1 MAFQLRPYQQDIVE
15 RTAEILFRERVALL
29 AAECRTGKSLMSLSI
44 AFSIGSK
51 GILFVTP
58 KRVIPGVINDYNLIR
73 SARET
78 EAMTDNQYVPPI
90 YVNNGE
96 ALLALHKKAGKMAE
110 EEVSRL
116 FPSLSTKGVKRKKLV
131 TEAYHRIEKQLVY
144 EACNF
149 EYDLVIVDECH
160 RYGAIPKPSGAQQ
173 AIKKLAEGKRV
184 LLMSGTP
191 TPENYSMLYHQ
202 FAISEHSPWKEYKNF
217 YAWARAGYVTTEEKM
232 INGYHTID
240 YSNGVRDRIMADV
253 NPLMV
258 TLTQQEAGFSVEV
271 NDHELFTLMS
281 KDTASAIRKM
291 KRESVCYITDA
302 AGVQHEIVAQS
313 AADRL
318 NKIHQMAGGTIKVSD
333 TETII
338 FDRSKAKYLHDHF
351 FLHHVAIFYVYKAE
365 RDLLIETFGD
375 FITEDAEE
383 FQREPLK
390 IFIGQIRSVRE
401 GLRLD
406 TAECSIFYSTEYSY
420 VSWAQGLQRIA
431 SKERKDPA
439 TVYVLTSQCK
449 IEAMILQCV
458 RQKEDFTMSIYYKHE

>member
-1 MAFQLRPYQQDIVE
+1 MAFQLRKYQQTIVDQ
-15 RTAEILFRERVALL
+15 TAEILFREKVALL
-29 AAECRTGKSLMSLSI
+29 AAECRTGKTLMALSI
-44 AFSIGSK
+44 AINVGSK

-58 KRVIPGVINDYNLIR
+58 KKVIPGVLNDYHMIR

-78 EAMTDNQYVPPI
+78 EEMTDNPYTPPI
-90 YVNNGE
+90 YVTNGE

-110 EEVSRL
+110 AEVAEQY
-116 FPSLSTKGVKRKKLV
+116 PKLSPKGMKRKGLV
-131 TEAYHRIEKQLVY
+131 TEAWHRIERELLY
-144 EACNF
+144 EACHLD
-149 EYDLVIVDECH
+149 YDLVIVDECH
-160 RYGAIPKPSGAQQ
+160 RYGALPKASGAQQ
-173 AIKKLAEGKRV
+173 TLKKLSEGKRV

-191 TPENYSMLYHQ
+191 TPENFSMLYHE
-202 FAISEHSPWKEYKNF
+202 FAISEHSPWREYKNF
-217 YAWARAGYVTTEEKM
+217 YAWAKAGYVAAEEKM

-271 NDHELFTLMS
+271 NDQELFTLMS
-281 KDTASAIRKM
+281 KDTATAIRKM
-291 KRESVCYITDA
+291 KRESVCYITDEH
-302 AGVQHEIVAQS
+302 GVQHEIVAQS

-318 NKIHQMAGGTIKVSD
+318 GKIHQLAGGTVKVSD

-338 FDRSKAKYLHDHF
+338 FDRSKAKFLYDHF
-351 FLHHVAIFYVYKAE
+351 YLHHVAIFYVYKAE

-375 FITEDAEE
+375 FITEDAQE

-431 SKERKDPA
+431 SKERTEPA
-439 TVYVLTSQCK
+439 VVYVLTSQCK

-458 RQKEDFTMSIYYKHE
+458 RQKEDFTLSIFYRNQ

>member
-1 MAFQLRPYQQDIVE
+1 MAFQLRPYQQTIVE
-15 RTAEILFRERVALL
+15 NTAEILFRERVALL
-29 AAECRTGKSLMSLSI
+29 AAECRTGKTLMALSI
-44 AFSIGSK
+44 ALSIGSK

-58 KRVIPGVINDYNLIR
+58 KKVINGVLNDYHMIR

-78 EAMTDNQYVPPI
+78 EEMVNNPYTPPI
-90 YVNNGE
+90 YVTNGE
-96 ALLALHKKAGKMAE
+96 ALLAIHKKAGKQAE
-110 EEVSRL
+110 AEVSEQY
-116 FPSLSTKGVKRKKLV
+116 PKLSPKGLKRKSLV
-131 TEAYHRIEKQLVY
+131 TEAWHRIEKELVY
-144 EACNF
+144 AACNF
-149 EYDLVIVDECH
+149 DYDLVIVDECH
-160 RYGAIPKPSGAQQ
+160 RYGALPKASGSQQ
-173 AIKKLAEGKRV
+173 VLKKLSEGKRV

-191 TPENYSMLYHQ
+191 NPENYSMLFHE
-202 FAISEHSPWKEYKNF
+202 FAISEHSPWKEYKTF
-217 YAWARAGYVTTEEKM
+217 YAWAKAGYVATEEKM

-240 YSNGVRDRIMADV
+240 YSNGVRDKIMADV

-258 TLTQQEAGFSVEV
+258 TLTQHEAGFSVEV

-281 KDTASAIRKM
+281 KDTANAIRKM

-318 NKIHQMAGGTIKVSD
+318 NKIHQMAGGTVKVSD

-338 FDRSKAKYLHDHF
+338 FDRSKAKFLHDHF

-431 SKERKDPA
+431 SKERTEPA

-458 RQKEDFTMSIYYKHE
+458 REKEDFTLSIFYRHQ

>member
-1 MAFQLRPYQQDIVE
+1 MAFQLRPYQQTIVE
-15 RTAEILFRERVALL
+15 SVAEILFRERVALL
-29 AAECRTGKSLMSLSI
+29 AAECRTGKTLMALSI
-44 AFSIGSK
+44 AISIGSK

-58 KRVIPGVINDYNLIR
+58 KKVIKGVLNDYHLIR

-78 EAMTDNQYVPPI
+78 EAMTDNPFTPPI
-90 YVNNGE
+90 YVTNSE
-96 ALLALHKKAGKMAE
+96 ALLALHKKAGKLAE
-110 EEVSRL
+110 AEIAEQYPNL
-116 FPSLSTKGVKRKKLV
+116 APKGLKRKTLV
-131 TEAYHRIEKQLVY
+131 TEAWHRIEKELVS
-144 EACNF
+144 ANCNF

-160 RYGAIPKPSGAQQ
+160 RYGALPKPSGAQQ
-173 AIKKLAEGKRV
+173 ALKKLSEGKRV

-191 TPENYSMLYHQ
+191 TPENYSMLYHE
-202 FAISEHSPWKEYKNF
+202 FAISEHSPWREYKTF
-217 YAWARAGYVTTEEKM
+217 YHWSRAGYVNTEEKM

-240 YSNGVRDRIMADV
+240 YSDGVRDKIMADV

-258 TLTQQEAGFSVEV
+258 TLTQQDAGFSVEV
-271 NDHELFTLMS
+271 NDQELFAPMS
-281 KDTASAIRKM
+281 KDTFKAIQKI

-302 AGVQHEIVAQS
+302 EGVQHEIVAQS

-318 NKIHQMAGGTIKVSD
+318 NKIHQMAGGTIKLSD
-333 TETII
+333 TESLI
-338 FDRSKAKYLHDHF
+338 FDRSKAKFLYDHF
-351 FLHHVAIFYVYKAE
+351 YLHHVAIFYVYKAE
-365 RDLLIETFGD
+365 HDLLIETFGD

-401 GLRLD
+401 GIRLD

-431 SKERKDPA
+431 SKERTEPA

-458 RQKEDFTMSIYYKHE
+458 REKEDFTLSIFYRNK

>member
-1 MAFQLRPYQQDIVE
+1 MAFQLRPYQQTIVE

-29 AAECRTGKSLMSLSI
+29 AAECRTGKSAMSLCV
-44 AFSIGSK
+44 ALAIGSK

-58 KRVIPGVINDYNLIR
+58 KRVIAGVLNDYNMIR

-78 EAMTDNQYVPPI
+78 EAMTDNPYTPPI
-90 YVNNGE
+90 YVSNGE
-96 ALLALHKKAGKMAE
+96 ALLAMHKKAGKMAE
-110 EEVSRL
+110 EEIAEQY
-116 FPSLSTKGVKRKKLV
+116 PKLSTKGVKRKSLV
-131 TEAYHRIEKQLVY
+131 TEAWHRIEKQLLHD
-144 EACNF
+144 ACNF
-149 EYDLVIVDECH
+149 EFDLVIVDESH
-160 RYGAIPKPSGAQQ
+160 RFGALPKASGSQQ
-173 AIKKLAEGKRV
+173 ALKKLAEGKRV

-217 YAWARAGYVTTEEKM
+217 YAWARAGYVATEEKM

-240 YSNGVRDRIMADV
+240 YSNGVHDKIMADV

-271 NDHELFTLMS
+271 NDQELFALMS
-281 KDTASAIRKM
+281 KETATAIRKM

-302 AGVQHEIVAQS
+302 EGVQHEIVAQS

-318 NKIHQMAGGTIKVSD
+318 GKIHQMAGGTIKLSE
-333 TETII
+333 TETLI
-338 FDRSKAKYLHDHF
+338 FDRSKAKFLYDHF

-365 RDLLIETFGD
+365 RDLLVDTFGD
-375 FITEDAEE
+375 YITEDAEE

-431 SKERKDPA
+431 SKERTEPA

-458 RQKEDFTMSIYYKHE
+458 REKENFTLSIFYRNQ